1 MMMRLDKFFVEEMQ
15 KNGFDVDFKQLK
27 KIYAESRKRHSDE
40 IERGKIRALR
50 ERMRYQD

>member
-27 KIYAESRKRHSDE
+27 KIYESRNRHSDE
-40 IERGKIRALR
+40 IEKGKARALR